1 MVQEEIKFRK
11 GTKREY
17 NGRNL
22 FFMKIRCGVCGAYF
36 CTQTWHSTLV
46 NNRKTMLVFHNRKTV
61 AGACKSPSLSEVYI
75 QRAFL
80 IAFKEIFG
88 EKEKIKENIQEKID
102 LFQKDKILEER
113 QNVLNNQI
121 IELHQ
126 KLEI

>member
-1 MVQEEIKFRK
+1 MVQEEIQFRK

-22 FFMKIRCGVCGAYF
+22 FFMKIRCGVCGSYF

-46 NNRKTMLVFHNRKTV
+46 NNRKTMLVCHNRKTV
-61 AGACKSPSLSEVYI
+61 AGACKYPSLSEVYI

-88 EKEKIKENIQEKID
+88 KKEKIKENI
-102 LFQKDKILEER
+102 
-113 QNVLNNQI
+113 
-121 IELHQ
+121 
-126 KLEI
+126 